1 VARQYADPCGIARA
15 LDRIGERWALL
26 VVRELM
32 LGPKRFTDLKRGLPT
47 ASPNVLSQRLD
58 ELEEEGIVARKQ
70 LPSPYGGYAY
80 DLTERGRELE
90 PVLIAL
96 ARWGSRAQ
104 PVPAG
109 DLSDDALLFA
119 LRTTFTGAP
128 VKLDIELVLSLVPYH
143 VVVDG
148 ELSITRG
155 TSPNADARIETDGAT
170 LRQLV
175 FRKAPLAAAR
185 KRGAA
190 KVSGDLRAAARFV
203 KLFSPPRS
211 A

>member
-1 VARQYADPCGIARA
+1 MARQYADPCGIARA

-58 ELEEEGIVARKQ
+58 ELEEEGVIARTA
-70 LPSPYGGYAY
+70 LPAPYGGFVYE
-80 DLTERGRELE
+80 LTDRGRDLE
-90 PVLIAL
+90 PVLVAL

-119 LRTTFTGAP
+119 LRTTFDGSDA
-128 VKLDIELVLSLVPYH
+128 KLDIELVLSGVAHH
-143 VVVDG
+143 VEVG
-148 ELSITRG
+148 RSLSITRG
-155 TSPNADARIETDGAT
+155 ASPNADARLETDGTT

-175 FRKAPLAAAR
+175 FRKAPLSAAR
-185 KRGAA
+185 KRGTV
-190 KVSGDLRAAARFV
+190 KISGSLRAAARFV
-203 KLFSPPRS
+203 RLFSPPRS

>member
-1 VARQYADPCGIARA
+1 MSRQYADPCGIARA

-58 ELEEEGIVARKQ
+58 ELEAEGLIVRRELSA
-70 LPSPYGGYAY
+70 PYGGFAY
-80 DLTERGRELE
+80 ELTERGRELE

-119 LRTTFTGAP
+119 LRTTFTGANG
-128 VKLDIELVLSLVPYH
+128 KLDIELVLSGVAHH
-143 VVVDG
+143 VVVDDG
-148 ELSITRG
+148 LSITRG
-155 TSPNADARIETDGAT
+155 PSPNADVRIETDGAT

-185 KRGAA
+185 KRGTA
-190 KVSGDLRAAARFV
+190 KLSGNLRAAARFV